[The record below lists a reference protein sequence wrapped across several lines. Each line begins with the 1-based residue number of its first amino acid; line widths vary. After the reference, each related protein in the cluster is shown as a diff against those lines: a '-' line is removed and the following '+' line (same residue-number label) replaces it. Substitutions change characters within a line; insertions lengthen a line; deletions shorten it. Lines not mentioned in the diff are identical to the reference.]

1 MLRNLALVGLLLLCV
16 AGCRGKRA
24 SADEQRA
31 AEGSEQQASER
42 SRPAPLLPD
51 VEHPPEPIADEG
63 SGSGTAAIQPAELN
77 RAFQLQRPSLQAR
90 PVIGTQS
97 LNHDLRAK
105 TAAARMHNSGIRP
118 ILPRALGTAGSPKP
132 ATSTGAEAPR

>member
-1 MLRNLALVGLLLLCV
+1 MLRNLAIVSLLMLCV

-51 VEHPPEPIADEG
+51 VEHPPEPIANEG
-63 SGSGTAAIQPAELN
+63 SGSGAAAIRPAELN
-77 RAFQLQRPSLQAR
+77 RTFQLQRPSLQAR
-90 PVIGTQS
+90 PVIGTQT

-118 ILPRALGTAGSPKP
+118 ILPKALGSSGGIKP
-132 ATSTGAEAPR
+132 AASTGVQPPR

>member
-1 MLRNLALVGLLLLCV
+1 MLRNLIVISLLLLCV
-16 AGCRGKRA
+16 AGCRGKKA

-31 AEGSEQQASER
+31 AEGSELEASAP
-42 SRPAPLLPD
+42 SRPAPLLLD
-51 VEHPPEPIADEG
+51 VEHPPEPIANQG
-63 SGSGTAAIQPAELN
+63 SGSGAAAIRPAELN

-90 PVIGTQS
+90 PVIGTQT

-118 ILPRALGTAGSPKP
+118 ILPKALGSSGGIKP
-132 ATSTGAEAPR
+132 AVSTGAEAPR